1 MDDRIETTA
10 LTKNYHKAYLS
21 QPPAVNKVNLRVP
34 NGSIYGF
41 LGPNGAGKSTT
52 MKLLLGLIRP
62 DSGEISIGGT
72 PLTEKSRTE
81 LLRDMGSLIESPS
94 YYGNLTAWENLKIS
108 CMMRGLPDSEI
119 SRVLS
124 IVRLD
129 GQKRKRAAHFSL
141 GMKQRLGLA
150 AALLG
155 NPRLVLLDEPTNGLD
170 PAGIHEIR
178 ELIKSLPARYGI
190 TVMVSSHLLSEVEQ
204 IADHIGIISRG
215 SLIFQDSLKVLQAKS
230 SQFLTL
236 RTSDN
241 EKARSFLREK
251 GLAPEKW
258 AGSAGIH
265 SGDAPDGKSL
275 CIPLLSDRLL
285 APLLRELTDLGVDI
299 YRIEEHKKNLE
310 EIYLEMVKEASL

>member
-1 MDDRIETTA
+1 MR
-10 LTKNYHKAYLS
+10 KAG
-21 QPPAVNKVNLRVP
+21 R
-34 NGSIYGF
+34 
-41 LGPNGAGKSTT
+41 
-52 MKLLLGLIRP
+52 LLP
-62 DSGEISIGGT
+62 
-72 PLTEKSRTE
+72 
-81 LLRDMGSLIESPS
+81 
-94 YYGNLTAWENLKIS
+94 
-108 CMMRGLPDSEI
+108 GLP
-119 SRVLS
+119 
-124 IVRLD
+124 
-129 GQKRKRAAHFSL
+129 Q
-141 GMKQRLGLA
+141 
-150 AALLG
+150 
-155 NPRLVLLDEPTNGLD
+155 
-170 PAGIHEIR
+170 
-178 ELIKSLPARYGI
+178 YGI

-285 APLLRELTDLGVDI
+285 SPLLRDLTGLGVDI